1 VGAAEQGRLNKV
13 TPGQQRN
20 LGLDPASAATSHM
33 TSPARPSSEH
43 AASTGPTSG
52 IASNA
57 EINFLP
63 REAAPTQLQVWAA
76 RPGALWSPVEASPAL
91 LLSADGEI
99 ETQPGKGV
107 GDGGLG

>member
-1 VGAAEQGRLNKV
+1 MQ
-13 TPGQQRN
+13 
-20 LGLDPASAATSHM
+20 
-33 TSPARPSSEH
+33 
-43 AASTGPTSG
+43 STGPTSG

-63 REAAPTQLQVWAA
+63 GEAAPTQLQVWAA

-99 ETQPGKGV
+99 ETRPGQ
-107 GDGGLG
+107 GGLDNIAQ

>member
-1 VGAAEQGRLNKV
+1 MGATEQRRLSKV

-33 TSPARPSSEH
+33 TSLASSEH
-43 AASTGPTSG
+43 AESTGPTSG

-63 REAAPTQLQVWAA
+63 REAAPTQLQVWAT

-99 ETQPGKGV
+99 ETQPGQ
-107 GDGGLG
+107 GGLDNIAQ